1 MTQFE
6 TIAQFSFYVVEFLFQ
21 CFKRL
26 KKGTFEGQCRK
37 RMMRVEC
44 YHKIVLIEWFEI
56 RSYRKLRYHDD

>member
-26 KKGTFEGQCRK
+26 KKELSK
-37 RMMRVEC
+37 VSAE
-44 YHKIVLIEWFEI
+44 KE
-56 RSYRKLRYHDD
+56 